1 MDWISAKKH
10 CIERNWHWSLD
21 FIEKC
26 ENEFVEME
34 KEIRKLKDQQKAD
47 RLYNSCNY

>member
-1 MDWISAKKH
+1 MDWKSAKNH
-10 CIERNWHWSLD
+10 CIEKNWQWSLE

-26 ENEFVEME
+26 EKEFGEIENEN
-34 KEIRKLKDQQKAD
+34 KKLKDQQKAD